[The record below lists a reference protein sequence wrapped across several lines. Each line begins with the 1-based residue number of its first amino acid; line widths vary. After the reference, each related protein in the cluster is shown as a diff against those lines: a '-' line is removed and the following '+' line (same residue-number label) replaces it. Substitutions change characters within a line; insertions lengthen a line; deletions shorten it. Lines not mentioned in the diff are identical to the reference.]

1 MENRRIIF
9 MGTPKIASVV
19 LKTMLENDIHVGL
32 VVTQPDKKKG
42 RKQQLVYSEVKEV
55 ALEYDIPVFQPVKIR
70 NDYQAILDF
79 APDLIVTCA
88 YGQIVPKEVLDLPR
102 YGCVNLHGSLLPKY
116 RGAAPIQWAVI
127 NGDKKIGIT
136 TMLINEKMEEGDMLL
151 KEEVEIGE
159 DETLGEVWDKLAKI
173 GSKLLVETIRR
184 IEKGRIRRIPQTSV
198 GQEEP
203 SYAPMLDKSI
213 AKINWEL
220 NTAQEIKNLIR
231 GLNPIMGAYTFI
243 NNKKIKIWKA
253 QVIDEKDF
261 IQQYNCPLEELNKN
275 NYGDVLIADSKKGL
289 FLKAKNG
296 IISILEI
303 QAENAKKMNILDY
316 LRGNTILS

>member
-1 MENRRIIF
+1 MNIIF
-9 MGTPKIASVV
+9 MGTPDFARESLQELVEAGYNVSLVITNPDKQKGRG
-19 LKTMLENDIHVGL
+19 LKFVYSPVKEYALENGL
-32 VVTQPDKKKG
+32 EIEQPLKLKGNNELIDKIKSKK
-42 RKQQLVYSEVKEV
+42 
-55 ALEYDIPVFQPVKIR
+55 
-70 NDYQAILDF
+70 
-79 APDLIVTCA
+79 PDLICVVA
-88 YGQIVPKEVLDLPR
+88 YGKIIPKEILDLPKI
-102 YGCVNLHGSLLPKY
+102 GCINVHGSLLPKY

-127 NGDKKIGIT
+127 NGDKKTGIT
-136 TMLINEKMEEGDMLL
+136 TMLINEKMDEGDMLL